1 MGNEI
6 AAKKFNY
13 WFGLINLIAVFCI
26 VWILWYIF
34 MNPNTLMR
42 LYTPFYGFSLMIV
55 FVYGIV
61 LMRNVVDYTSFID
74 RVPLQNIIW
83 RGIVLTIVSILLMYV
98 LVYLV
103 FWNFIGRL
111 GISYFSPASIV
122 AGGGIGAEPF
132 SARENASI
140 AIIYLFTAFLWVSL
154 LWSVGFGRWP
164 WQNTKPGVIA
174 WSRVFAISFFSGI
187 IYILMFHPHV
197 CYLFYP
203 AQTKAAV
210 SPWWADMAGTGSAF
224 FGLALALSA
233 LFWIIVSDMH
243 WDGYPWKLFEK
254 DGEGTCSKGVLTFV
268 FTLIFGIIMMYIIA
282 KIMNGVWGEAFVG
295 GQYTEGPDF
304 RFLHIAQIS
313 GFFILAVYIL
323 KHFFNNFPNM
333 DSLWLRSIIRT
344 IIALAIGM
352 LIYWFYYSPLTTFFL
367 ARVQGFAQP
376 DDNSLVWTLLFLSI
390 VMIQFEFFEGWPLKR
405 KET

>member
-13 WFGLINLIAVFCI
+13 WFGLINLGVVFCI
-26 VWILWYIF
+26 VWFLWYIF
-34 MNPNTLMR
+34 MNPNTVMK
-42 LYTPFYGFSLMIV
+42 LYTPMYGFSLMVV
-55 FVYGIV
+55 FVSGIV

-111 GISYFSPASIV
+111 GIAYFSPASIV
-122 AGGGIGAEPF
+122 AGGGIGAEPWLG
-132 SARENASI
+132 RENASL
-140 AIIYLFTAFLWVSL
+140 AIIYFFTAFLWISL
-154 LWSVGFGRWP
+154 VWSVGFGRWP

-174 WSRVFAISFFSGI
+174 WSRVFAVSFFAALFYI
-187 IYILMFHPHV
+187 ILFHPHV

-203 AQTKAAV
+203 AQTKAGV
-210 SPWWADMAGTGSAF
+210 SPWWAEFAGTGSAF
-224 FGLALALSA
+224 FGLGLVLLA
-233 LFWIIVSDMH
+233 LFWVIVSDMH
-243 WDGYPWKLFEK
+243 WEGYPWKLFGK
-254 DGEGTCSKGVLTFV
+254 NGEGTCARGVLTFV
-268 FTLIFGIIMMYIIA
+268 FTLIFAIITLYILA
-282 KIMNGVWGEAFVG
+282 KIMNAVWGEAFVG

-304 RFLHIAQIS
+304 RYLHAAQIA
-313 GFFILAVYIL
+313 GFFIMGVYIL
-323 KHFFNNFPNM
+323 KNFFNNFPNTN
-333 DSLWLRSIIRT
+333 SIWLSSIIRT

-352 LIYWFYYSPLTTFFL
+352 LIYWFYYSPLTIFFL
-367 ARVQGFAQP
+367 AKVPGFAQP
-376 DDNSLVWTLLFLSI
+376 DDNSLVWTLLFLSVI
-390 VMIQFEFFEGWPLKR
+390 MIQFEFLEGWPLKR